1 MILLEKG
8 DIQHKAYDLARANRG
23 DLAPSSQLDER
34 IREYGIQRDRR
45 SAIAEIADIA
55 DLTGQM
61 SGAAKKPIPPEWSEI
76 GDGPIVAWSVGVEKK
91 GERFKLRFR
100 GTVLDAEEESGKRPI
115 RSVSRLS

>member
-1 MILLEKG
+1 MLESRNASQPFFSVLSGSKYENTGYNGIG
-8 DIQHKAYDLARANRG
+8 DRQSPKSPI
-23 DLAPSSQLDER
+23 
-34 IREYGIQRDRR
+34 
-45 SAIAEIADIA
+45 IA

-100 GTVLDAEEESGKRPI
+100 ETVLDAEEESGKRPI